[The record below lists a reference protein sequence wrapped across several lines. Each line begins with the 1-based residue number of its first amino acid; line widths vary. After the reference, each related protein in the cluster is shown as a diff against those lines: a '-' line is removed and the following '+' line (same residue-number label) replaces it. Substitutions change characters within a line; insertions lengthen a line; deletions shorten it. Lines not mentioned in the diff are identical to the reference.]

1 MNITIEKLTKVYQG
15 GRRALDEVDLV
26 AGDGMI
32 GLLGANGAGKTTLM
46 RILTGVLRPTSGR
59 VVVGGHDL
67 ATSVGR
73 TATKRMLG
81 YLPQELAMYPDLS
94 GREFLDYI
102 ALLKGLDDKRARR
115 GQIDSLLDRVG
126 MTEHARRR
134 IGTYSGGMKRRIG
147 IAQTLL
153 GDPRLIV
160 VDEPT
165 SGLDPEERMR
175 FRALLASLGGNR
187 TVILS
192 THILDD
198 VAQSCA
204 EVAVLSSGRLVYR
217 GSTAGLTDAASG
229 QTYLVHSQVPV
240 AENLV
245 VVNASATGGGTEY
258 RVVSPVPPPGGR
270 PVQPTLEDGYVALL
284 QSTNR
289 GQKGQWVN
297 EHLLPLRVAP
307 AVDGRPHRER
317 GTGAGRD

>member
-1 MNITIEKLTKVYQG
+1 MNVVIEKLTKVYRG
-15 GRRALDEVDLV
+15 GHRALDEVDLV
-26 AGDGMI
+26 LGAGTI
-32 GLLGANGAGKTTLM
+32 GLLGANGAGKTTLL

-67 ATSVGR
+67 ATGVGR

-115 GQIDSLLDRVG
+115 AQIESLLDRVA
-126 MTEHARRR
+126 MTEHAGRR

-175 FRALLASLGGNR
+175 FRALLAGLGGSR

-198 VAQSCA
+198 VAQSCS
-204 EVAVLSSGRLVYR
+204 EVAVLSHGRLVFR
-217 GSTAGLTDAASG
+217 GSTADLTDAASG
-229 QTYLVHSQVPV
+229 RTYLVRSDV
-240 AENLV
+240 AMSGDLV
-245 VVNASATGGGTEY
+245 VVNASVTGQGTEY
-258 RVVSPVPPPGGR
+258 RVVGPVAPPGAR
-270 PVQPTLEDGYVALL
+270 LVAPTLEDGYVALL
-284 QSTNR
+284 H
-289 GQKGQWVN
+289 
-297 EHLLPLRVAP
+297 HLKR
-307 AVDGRPHRER
+307 
-317 GTGAGRD
+317 

>member
-1 MNITIEKLTKVYQG
+1 MNVTIEKLTKVYPG
-15 GRRALDEVDLV
+15 GHRALDEVDLV
-26 AGDGMI
+26 VGDGMI

-46 RILTGVLRPTSGR
+46 RIITGVLRPTSGR

-67 ATSVGR
+67 ATSAGR

-81 YLPQELAMYPDLS
+81 YLPQELAMYSDLT

-115 GQIDSLLDRVG
+115 TQIDSLLDRVG

-165 SGLDPEERMR
+165 SGLDPAERMR
-175 FRALLASLGGNR
+175 FRTLLASLGGNR

-198 VAQSCA
+198 VAQSCPD
-204 EVAVLSSGRLVYR
+204 VAVLSHGRLIYQ
-217 GSTAGLTDAASG
+217 GSTPGLTEAASG
-229 QTYLVHSQVPV
+229 RTYLMHSDVPV
-240 AENLV
+240 SGDLV
-245 VVNASATGGGTEY
+245 VVNASATGHGTEY
-258 RVVSPVPPPGGR
+258 RVVSPAPPPGAL
-270 PVQPTLEDGYVALL
+270 PVQPTLEDGYMALL
-284 QSTNR
+284 QSTNH
-289 GQKGQWVN
+289 GQKGQ
-297 EHLLPLRVAP
+297 
-307 AVDGRPHRER
+307 
-317 GTGAGRD
+317 

>member
-1 MNITIEKLTKVYQG
+1 MNITIEKLTKVYRG
-15 GRRALDEVDLV
+15 GHRALDEVDLRID
-26 AGDGMI
+26 DGMV

-59 VVVGGHDL
+59 VTVGGHDL

-81 YLPQELAMYPDLS
+81 YLPQELTLYPDLT
-94 GREFLDYI
+94 GREFLDYL

-115 GQIDSLLDRVG
+115 AQIDSLMDRVG

-134 IGTYSGGMKRRIG
+134 IGSYSGGMKRRIG

-175 FRALLASLGGNR
+175 FRALLASLGGHR

-198 VAQSCA
+198 VAQCCPQ
-204 EVAVLSSGRLVYR
+204 VAVLSHGQLVYQ
-217 GSTAGLTDAASG
+217 GSTSGLTEAATG
-229 QTYLVHSQVPV
+229 RTYLVRAEVV
-240 AENLV
+240 ASDELA
-245 VVNASATGGGTEY
+245 VVNATVTGQGTEY
-258 RVVSPVPPPGGR
+258 RVVSTAPPPGAR
-270 PVQPTLEDGYVALL
+270 PVPPTLEDGYVALL
-284 QSTNR
+284 QSTSR
-289 GQKGQWVN
+289 DQERTV
-297 EHLLPLRVAP
+297 
-307 AVDGRPHRER
+307 GR
-317 GTGAGRD
+317 

>member
-1 MNITIEKLTKVYQG
+1 MNVIIEKLTKVYRG
-15 GRRALDEVDLV
+15 GQRALDEVDLV
-26 AGDGMI
+26 VGDGMI

-46 RILTGVLRPTSGR
+46 RIITGVLRPTSGR

-67 ATSVGR
+67 ATSAGR

-81 YLPQELAMYPDLS
+81 YLPQELTMYSDLT

-102 ALLKGLDDKRARR
+102 ALLKGLDDKRARWA
-115 GQIDSLLDRVG
+115 QIDSLLDRVG

-198 VAQSCA
+198 VAQSCPD
-204 EVAVLSSGRLVYR
+204 VAVLSHGRLIYQ
-217 GSTAGLTDAASG
+217 GSTPGLTEAASG
-229 QTYLVHSQVPV
+229 RTYLVQSDVPV
-240 AENLV
+240 SGDLV
-245 VVNASATGGGTEY
+245 VVNASATGQGTEY
-258 RVVSPVPPPGGR
+258 RVVSPAPPPGAL
-270 PVQPTLEDGYVALL
+270 PVQPTLEDGYMALL
-284 QSTNR
+284 QYTKHS
-289 GQKGQWVN
+289 QKGQ
-297 EHLLPLRVAP
+297 
-307 AVDGRPHRER
+307 
-317 GTGAGRD
+317 

>member
-1 MNITIEKLTKVYQG
+1 MNITIEKLTKIYQG
-15 GRRALDEVDLV
+15 GHRALDEVDLV
-26 AGDGMI
+26 IGDGMI
-32 GLLGANGAGKTTLM
+32 GLLGANGAGKTTLL
-46 RILTGVLRPTSGR
+46 RIITGVLRPTSGR

-67 ATSVGR
+67 ATGVGR

-115 GQIDSLLDRVG
+115 TQIESLLDRVA
-126 MTEHARRR
+126 MTEHASRR

-175 FRALLASLGGNR
+175 FRALLASLGGGR

-198 VAQSCA
+198 VAQSCS
-204 EVAVLSSGRLVYR
+204 EVAVLSHGRLAFR
-217 GSTAGLTDAASG
+217 GSTADLTDAASG
-229 QTYLVHSQVPV
+229 RTYLVHSQVPV
-240 AENLV
+240 SDDLA
-245 VVNASATGGGTEY
+245 VVNASTTGQGTEY
-258 RVVSPVPPPGGR
+258 RVVSSVAPPGAR
-270 PVQPTLEDGYVALL
+270 LVPPTLEDGYVALL
-284 QSTNR
+284 QSTHHH
-289 GQKGQWVN
+289 QKGR
-297 EHLLPLRVAP
+297 L
-307 AVDGRPHRER
+307 GR
-317 GTGAGRD
+317 